1 MTTSQTFTAPSL
13 TSTTLRERR
22 EALVRAHVDAEN
34 RHDVD
39 ATIAT
44 FHHPCYDV
52 VAFGAL
58 SDGASAVH
66 ELLSGI
72 MAGFPDF
79 AAHVETYHH
88 ADRAV
93 IVEGHFTG
101 THEGPW
107 AGLAP
112 TGRKIDVR
120 LCAVFDFDEDRMLC
134 ERVYFDFS
142 TVLRQL
148 GAA

>member
-1 MTTSQTFTAPSL
+1 MTTSQTYTAPSL

-22 EALVRAHVDAEN
+22 EALVRAHVEAEN

-44 FHHPCYDV
+44 FHHACYDV
-52 VAFGAL
+52 VPFGVVC
-58 SDGASAVH
+58 DGAPAVH
-66 ELLSGI
+66 ELLSGL

-79 AAHVETYHH
+79 AAHIETYHH
-88 ADRAV
+88 ADNAV

-101 THEGPW
+101 THDGPW
-107 AGLAP
+107 AGLEA
-112 TGRKIDVR
+112 TGRKVDLR

-134 ERVYFDFS
+134 ERVYFDVA
-142 TVLRQL
+142 TLRQQV
-148 GAA
+148 GAD